1 MRLMTLVVVAGFL
14 WPSSVFSQG
23 AGTFADGERIYNSCT
38 STNDGDRSYC
48 AGYVSGMTDALV
60 KMGLACVPANVTLQ
74 QAIDVVIAY
83 FRDHAEQRQYPAWYG
98 GRTIFGTA
106 VSLQVNLMFA
116 VA

>member
-1 MRLMTLVVVAGFL
+1 MRLMTLVVVAGLFL

-23 AGTFADGERIYNSCT
+23 AGTFADGNRIYNSCI
-38 STNDGDRSYC
+38 STNDGGYC

-98 GRTIFGTA
+98 GRRILE
-106 VSLQVNLMFA
+106 LQYPCN
-116 VA
+116 